1 MRRWQSKFALHFD
14 PLGLDSDLQRD
25 VEVLYLA
32 RGDGEVRRV
41 EVREALGED
50 IDLVLAG
57 RQALDLVVAV
67 LVHFAVTGFLLAFI
81 WRRMDQKEKPDPV
94 AETRFDD
101 ARSAMSR

>member
-1 MRRWQSKFALHFD
+1 MSGSPRMLVAFTLATALVV
-14 PLGLDSDLQRD
+14 GG
-25 VEVLYLA
+25 VIALA
-32 RGDGEVRRV
+32 TGAWWV
-41 EVREALGED
+41 
-50 IDLVLAG
+50 
-57 RQALDLVVAV
+57 LVVAV

>member
-1 MRRWQSKFALHFD
+1 VSGSPRMLVAFTLATALVV
-14 PLGLDSDLQRD
+14 GG
-25 VEVLYLA
+25 VIALA
-32 RGDGEVRRV
+32 TGAWWV
-41 EVREALGED
+41 
-50 IDLVLAG
+50 
-57 RQALDLVVAV
+57 LVVAV